1 MIKARLAVFAVLS
14 IALSLCEPAYAC
26 RGPSGQP
33 SKSLRNHWCENL
45 EEKLEPCKFGDGLSR
60 HYFSHHWWLG
70 RGMNFVQVPRASGV
84 SHQLSETLIQCTVKH

>member
-1 MIKARLAVFAVLS
+1 MIPRLATSRKLS
-14 IALSLCEPAYAC
+14 IRCGVELWWATD
-26 RGPSGQP
+26 R
-33 SKSLRNHWCENL
+33 RWCENL